1 MTEPRYGQYLNEEF
15 ILKTQ
20 KSMIGVSLIELMI
33 AVLLS
38 IFLSMAI
45 VDVTL
50 TASRVNRQVQLS
62 SEMIENGRYLTQL
75 LNTELGLAGFYGWL
89 TIPLS
94 QSNKLPAFCT
104 EISTADLNEALI
116 FAVQGLDDAGKDET
130 LCSGDTLLAG
140 SDLLVI
146 RRTRTDFFNSTIGLL
161 DKQHYIQANSDA
173 FVLALGVNDGAFN
186 QTQKDG
192 ITAAPIRAFTQN
204 IYYVAADNVFKRRRL
219 LKGKYTPAEPL
230 VEGVDD
236 FQVEYGID
244 RSGNGLANANG
255 GNPAYV
261 ELPASAQEWA
271 GVVSIRYHLLLS
283 STDPALGV
291 NDVKRYTYADKV
303 DVRFSDAKVRRLFT
317 GITQLS
323 NHSARR
329 QLLFQ
334 AGLSKGEP

>member
-1 MTEPRYGQYLNEEF
+1 M
-15 ILKTQ
+15 KTQ
-20 KSMIGVSLIELMI
+20 NSMIGVSLIELMI

-38 IFLSMAI
+38 VLLSTAI

-89 TIPLS
+89 KMPLS
-94 QSNKLPAFCT
+94 QSNKRPDFCT
-104 EISTADLNEALI
+104 DISTADLNQALN
-116 FAVQGLDDAGKDET
+116 FAVDGLDDAAKDKS

-146 RRTRTDFFNSTIGLL
+146 RRTRTDFLNSTIGLL
-161 DKQHYIQANSDA
+161 DKQHYMQANGDA
-173 FVLALGVNDGAFN
+173 FVLELGANDEAFD

-192 ITAAPIRAFTQN
+192 ITAAPIRAFTQT

-219 LKGKYTPAEPL
+219 LKGKYAPAEPL

-244 RSGNGLANANG
+244 RSGNGMANANG
-255 GNPAYV
+255 AEPAYV
-261 ELPASAQEWA
+261 EFPASAQEWA
-271 GVVSIRYHLLLS
+271 AVVSIRYYLLLS
-283 STDPALGV
+283 STGPAPGV
-291 NDVKRYTYADKV
+291 NDIKRYSYADKV
-303 DVRFSDAKVRRLFT
+303 DVGFADAKVRRLFT
-317 GITQLS
+317 GVTQLS
-323 NHSARR
+323 NQSARR
-329 QLLFQ
+329 KLLSQ
-334 AGLSKGEP
+334 ASLSEGEP

>member
-1 MTEPRYGQYLNEEF
+1 M
-15 ILKTQ
+15 KTQ
-20 KSMIGVSLIELMI
+20 KSMLGVSLIELMI

-38 IFLSMAI
+38 IFLSTAI

-50 TASRVNRQVQLS
+50 TASRVNRQVQLG

-75 LNTELGLAGFYGWL
+75 LDTELGLAGFYGWVKM
-89 TIPLS
+89 PLS
-94 QSNKLPAFCT
+94 HSNKLPDFCT
-104 EISTADLNEALI
+104 EISTADLNEALN
-116 FAVQGLDDAGKDET
+116 FAVEGLDDAAKDET

-161 DKQHYIQANSDA
+161 DKQHYIQANGDA
-173 FVLALGVNDGAFN
+173 FVLELGTNNEAFN

-192 ITAAPIRAFTQN
+192 ITAAPIRAFIQT

-219 LKGKYTPAEPL
+219 LKGKYAPAEPL

-244 RSGNGLANANG
+244 RSGNGLANADG
-255 GNPAYV
+255 AKLAYV
-261 ELPASAQEWA
+261 ELPTSAQEWA
-271 GVVSIRYHLLLS
+271 DVVSIRYHLLLS
-283 STDPALGV
+283 STDPAPGV
-291 NDVKRYTYADKV
+291 NDVKRYTYADKI
-303 DVRFSDAKVRRLFT
+303 DVGFANAKVRRLFS
-317 GITQLS
+317 GVTQLG

-334 AGLSKGEP
+334 AALTTGEQ

>member
-1 MTEPRYGQYLNEEF
+1 MTEPRYGQYINKEF

-38 IFLSMAI
+38 IFLSTAI

-104 EISTADLNEALI
+104 EISTADLNEALS

-130 LCSGDTLLAG
+130 LCSGDTLLAD

-161 DKQHYIQANSDA
+161 DKQHYMQANGDA
-173 FVLALGVNDGAFN
+173 FILELGANDEAFN

-192 ITAAPIRAFTQN
+192 ITTAPIRAFTQT
-204 IYYVAADNVFKRRRL
+204 IYYIAADNVFKRRRL
-219 LKGKYTPAEPL
+219 LNGKYAPAEPL

-244 RSGNGLANANG
+244 RSGNGLANADG
-255 GNPAYV
+255 VKPAYV
-261 ELPASAQEWA
+261 ELPASAQQWA

-283 STDPALGV
+283 STDPAPGV
-291 NDVKRYTYADKV
+291 DDVKRYTYADKV
-303 DVRFSDAKVRRLFT
+303 DVRFADAKVRRLFT
-317 GITQLS
+317 GVTQLS

-329 QLLFQ
+329 PLVFP
-334 AGLSKGEP
+334 AGLSKGES